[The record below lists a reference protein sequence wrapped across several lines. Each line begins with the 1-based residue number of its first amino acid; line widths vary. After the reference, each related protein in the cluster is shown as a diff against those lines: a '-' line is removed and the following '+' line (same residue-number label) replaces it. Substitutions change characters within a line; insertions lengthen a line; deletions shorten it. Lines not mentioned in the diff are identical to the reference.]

1 MTGRR
6 FDDLSGRVIEAAIE
20 VHRELGPGFL
30 ESVYENALVI
40 ALRERGIAVQQQ
52 VLVEIGFHGHRVGKH
67 RLDLLVEQEL
77 VVELKAAKA
86 FEDIHFAT
94 TKSYLKA
101 THISVGL
108 LLNFNA
114 PTLQI
119 KRVVNHFHEPA

>member
-1 MTGRR
+1 MTQRR
-6 FDDLSGRVIEAAIE
+6 FDDLSGRVIEAAID

-40 ALRERGIAVQQQ
+40 ALRERGIAVEQQ
-52 VLVEIGFHGHRVGKH
+52 VLVEIGFHGHHVGKH
-67 RLDLLVEQEL
+67 RLDLIVERQL

-101 THISVGL
+101 TRISVGL

-119 KRVVNHFHEPA
+119 KRVVNDFQEPD

>member
-1 MTGRR
+1 MTQRR
-6 FDDLSGRVIEAAIE
+6 FDDLSGRVIEAAID

-40 ALRERGIAVQQQ
+40 ALRERGIAVEQQ
-52 VLVEIGFHGHRVGKH
+52 VLVEIGFRGHHVGKH
-67 RLDLLVEQEL
+67 RLDLIVERQL

-101 THISVGL
+101 TRISVGL

-119 KRVVNHFHEPA
+119 KRVVNDFQEPD